1 MPALWIAALCRKSQS
16 RSYGGKRE
24 SVIQNAI
31 PAARQVNEKIEIQH
45 GKRSRD
51 NQRLLQYCLTAGV
64 STQAQPP
71 PIQENSGVISLEI
84 ALRRVRWYPSADCA
98 RDCTKSAQP

>member
-16 RSYGGKRE
+16 RSSGGKRE

-45 GKRSRD
+45 GKDRGITSDCYNIVLQRAYPPRLSR
-51 NQRLLQYCLTAGV
+51 QL
-64 STQAQPP
+64 
-71 PIQENSGVISLEI
+71 SGEFRCHF
-84 ALRRVRWYPSADCA
+84 A
-98 RDCTKSAQP
+98 